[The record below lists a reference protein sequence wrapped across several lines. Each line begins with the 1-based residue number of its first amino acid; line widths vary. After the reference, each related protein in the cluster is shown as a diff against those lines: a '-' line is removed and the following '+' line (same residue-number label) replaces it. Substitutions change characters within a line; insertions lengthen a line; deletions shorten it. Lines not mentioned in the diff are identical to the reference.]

1 MMEHLITDRVAADVD
16 AIRILAD
23 SIKAGT
29 ATAEQVREYLDVTH
43 KGAYTYRDLNRVE
56 EAVMYVAERLQ
67 EAGYLQDIPTTVTWA
82 VGDKPNADDFKRYL
96 GNVAMIRN
104 ALPVWES
111 TPAAPT
117 SINGF
122 DVAKANALEKILVDV
137 ELILEYIPLAWFYLD
152 DVYSAEV

>member
-1 MMEHLITDRVAADVD
+1 MMEHLITDRTAADVD
-16 AIRILAD
+16 AIRILTD

-56 EAVMYVAERLQ
+56 AAVMYVAERLQ
-67 EAGYLQDIPTTVTWA
+67 EAGYLQDLPTTATWA

-104 ALPVWES
+104 ALPIWES
-111 TPAAPT
+111 TPYAPT
-117 SINGF
+117 SMSGF
-122 DVAKANALEKILVDV
+122 DFTKANALEKILVDV
-137 ELILEYIPLAWFYLD
+137 ELILEYIKLTWFYLGE
-152 DVYSAEV
+152 VYSAEV